1 MKQYADDNIVAFV
14 FRNLKRGDKILV
26 LEDNETYIN
35 FLKESGY
42 EVIKM
47 SESSFNSKL
56 ADGAFSYLGLCDIS
70 VNNILDNSKKFLKD
84 GAICVFCFIK
94 SDDFRADRLKS
105 FSKEDIR
112 DLLRGFEILNIENIT
127 FTTQNMKQLNDI
139 YIVSAKRLKS
149 DK

>member
-47 SESSFNSKL
+47 SENSFNSKL
-56 ADGAFSYLGLCDIS
+56 VDG
-70 VNNILDNSKKFLKD
+70 
-84 GAICVFCFIK
+84 VFCFIK
-94 SDDFRADRLKS
+94 SDDFRVDRLKS
-105 FSKEDIR
+105 FSREDIR
-112 DLLRGFEILNIENIT
+112 GLLRGFEILNIETIT